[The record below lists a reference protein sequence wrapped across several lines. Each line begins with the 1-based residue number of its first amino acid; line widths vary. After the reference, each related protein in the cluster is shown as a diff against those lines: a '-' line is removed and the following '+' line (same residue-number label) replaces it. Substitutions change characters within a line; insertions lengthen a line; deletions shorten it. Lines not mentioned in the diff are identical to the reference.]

1 MGFGVVWGMRNGSDE
16 FYKPCHEGEKIGRS
30 HSDLMALIVK
40 ARFGEL
46 CEFKIQRSAVDRW
59 TVVEKNK
66 CGDSRAWKLFTAG
79 TTLPYPPPPSGSVHL
94 TSLFTLLAQSPFS
107 PNMGDK
113 IGDLSF
119 HFPVSARETGYALQ

>member
-1 MGFGVVWGMRNGSDE
+1 MRNGSYACD
-16 FYKPCHEGEKIGRS
+16 KPGHEGEKSGRS

-66 CGDSRAWKLFTAG
+66 CGDSRAWKKLFTAG

-94 TSLFTLLAQSPFS
+94 TSLHFHLLAQSPFS